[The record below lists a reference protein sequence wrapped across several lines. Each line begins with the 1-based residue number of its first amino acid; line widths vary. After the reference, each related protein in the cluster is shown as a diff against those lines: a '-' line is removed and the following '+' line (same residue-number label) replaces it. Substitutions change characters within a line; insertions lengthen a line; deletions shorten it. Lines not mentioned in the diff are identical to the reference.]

1 MFIGMSAKRKK
12 AILSRRTKDK
22 DVGIQPDTQC
32 LVALCGCG
40 LDFPLPLHPSV
51 RPLAQPCLLVVR
63 RVNFLTINAWHN
75 KIE

>member
-1 MFIGMSAKRKK
+1 MWAYSPIHN
-12 AILSRRTKDK
+12 
-22 DVGIQPDTQC
+22 
-32 LVALCGCG
+32 ALWRCA
-40 LDFPLPLHPSV
+40 DAVWIFPLPLHPSV